1 MAKKAT
7 HLNTK
12 AKIKDVLATI
22 LLYVQLA
29 LMLALVLIPV
39 IFILSTAFSSVT
51 HLRQAGLLP
60 DNPSLNA
67 FRRLFDESN
76 FTLWYRN
83 TIFVAVMTT
92 TFAVIFT
99 STMGFVFGRLRFKG
113 KKPLLITMLI
123 LPMFPTFLTLIALHV
138 LFTQVGLLDNLWSL
152 ILIYSAGSIPGST
165 WLIKGY
171 LNGVPMELDE
181 SAMLDGANQFQI
193 FTRIVFP
200 LMRPIVAFIGY
211 GAFMGPW
218 MDFMLPRMLIR
229 TNANTTL
236 GVGLYELISGNIQDF
251 TMFAA
256 GATLVAVP
264 MVIAF
269 FIFQKHIIEG
279 ITAGASKG

>member
-1 MAKKAT
+1 MANT
-7 HLNTK
+7 NTNLNTK
-12 AKIKDVLATI
+12 AKIKEVFATI
-22 LLYVQLA
+22 LIYAQLA

-67 FRRLFDESN
+67 FRRLFEDTN
-76 FTLWYRN
+76 FTSWYRN
-83 TIFVAVMTT
+83 TLFVATVTT
-92 TFAVIFT
+92 TFAVAFT

-113 KKPLLITMLI
+113 KKPLLITMMV
-123 LPMFPTFLTLIALHV
+123 LPMFPTFLTLVALHV
-138 LFTQVGLLDNLWSL
+138 LFTQIGLLDNLWSL
-152 ILIYSAGSIPGST
+152 ILIYSAGSIPGNT

-181 SAMLDGANQFQI
+181 SAMLDGANRFQI
-193 FTRIVFP
+193 FTKIVFP
-200 LMRPIVAFIGY
+200 LMRPIIAFIAY

-229 TNANTTL
+229 SNENLTL
-236 GVGLYELISGNIQDF
+236 GVGLYEMISGNIQDF

-269 FIFQKHIIEG
+269 YIFQKQIIEG
-279 ITAGASKG
+279 ITAGANKG